1 MLEKGFVEC
10 EIENKV
16 YKFDSEDLLINVK
29 AKDGFVLGK
38 GKTMKVFLE
47 VELTD
52 ELILEGLARGLV
64 RHIQETRKSK
74 KLDYMDKIN
83 VYLQFEDDIF
93 DKVLN
98 KYLDYVKKETQAI
111 EIEKGNLGD
120 IKSTIIDGNSVKI
133 NIEKIVS

>member
-1 MLEKGFVEC
+1 M
-10 EIENKV
+10 
-16 YKFDSEDLLINVK
+16 INVK

-83 VYLQFEDDIF
+83 VYLQFENDIF

-98 KYLDYVKKETQAI
+98 KYIDYVKKETQAI
-111 EIEKGNLGD
+111 GIEIGNLGD

>member
-1 MLEKGFVEC
+1 MKIEIIPCLSDNYSYLIYEKETNTVSIVDPSEFETC
-10 EIENKV
+10 DKIANK
-16 YKFDSEDLLINVK
+16 Y
-29 AKDGFVLGK
+29 
-38 GKTMKVFLE
+38 
-47 VELTD
+47 
-52 ELILEGLARGLV
+52 
-64 RHIQETRKSK
+64 K

-111 EIEKGNLGD
+111 EIEMGNLRD
-120 IKSTIIDGNSVKI
+120 IKSTIIDGNGVKI